1 MSRIALATW
10 SMLRNQLSNEWTI
23 YGLLAL
29 LVIALWVPRIHGP
42 IDLRWDGAVYYVLG
56 TSLAE
61 GKGYRL
67 LNEPGE
73 IQANQYPPLLPLIIA
88 AHQIVLGTSDP
99 LIVGRFLRLS
109 SFLAFTTYIFAIYAL
124 LRRHL
129 SSAYAFFGTVVCLL
143 NVHTYFL
150 SDLCFPD
157 ILYGLLTI
165 GFLFGYSSEI
175 RWTTQAWSGA
185 FAITAFALRTAG
197 IALLAAWIGE
207 GLVRRQWKTVIIRAS
222 IAVLPVV
229 GWFSHVQ
236 YVETS
241 AEYQHPAYAYQRA
254 DYMFYNVSYARNVSL
269 NDPFDPDLGYSTFPD
284 RVERYFHNVVQVT
297 RYIGESVS
305 SSRRVWEI
313 EWDEISKKL
322 GIEGGPQWII
332 DAPLF
337 ALGCLV
343 LVGTGVLA
351 TQGQVIVP
359 LCVLSSIS
367 VICLTPWPAQF
378 NRYLMPTVPLLA
390 LSLCAAIAWVLRQSR
405 QPPLSKWRGVVLVL
419 ACSLLVGIGL
429 QQIATTVS
437 VYAKRHLPVQYQTRQ
452 GDTVRYRLFFYM
464 DSYRALDSGVDWLM
478 AHAEPSDVIAV
489 SMPQWVYLRTGN
501 KTVMPPFESDPIKA
515 EQLLESVPVTYLIL
529 DEGLAIDSKRFMKG
543 VIESFPYRWKRVYSD
558 DVVTET
564 GDRHEQAFAIYE
576 RVHPG
581 SVIVQPDTGSVPL
594 MLQKA
599 LSEKE
604 RHEVG

>member
-1 MSRIALATW
+1 
-10 SMLRNQLSNEWTI
+10 MLRNQLNNERVL
-23 YGLLAL
+23 YALLGLL
-29 LVIALWVPRIHGP
+29 VVALWVPRIHGP

-88 AHQIVLGTSDP
+88 ANQIVFGTSDP
-99 LIVGRFLRLS
+99 LVVGRFLRFS
-109 SFLAFTTYIFAIYAL
+109 SFLAFATYVFAIYAL

-129 SSAYAFFGTVVCLL
+129 SGAYAFFGTVVCLL

-157 ILYGLLTI
+157 MLYGLLTV
-165 GFLFGYSSEI
+165 GFLLSYSSEK
-175 RWTTQAWSGA
+175 RWPTPAWAGA

-197 IALLAAWIGE
+197 IALLVAWIGE
-207 GLVRRQWKTVIIRAS
+207 GLVRRQWKTAVIRVA
-222 IAVLPVV
+222 IALVPVV
-229 GWFSHVQ
+229 GWFSYVQ

-241 AEYQHPAYAYQRA
+241 AEYQRPAYAYQRA
-254 DYMFYNVSYARNVSL
+254 DYMFYNVSYGRNVSL
-269 NDPFDPDLGYSTFPD
+269 NDPFDPDLGYSSFPD
-284 RVERYFHNVVQVT
+284 RVERYFHNIVQVT

-305 SSRRVWEI
+305 SMRPVWER
-313 EWDEISKKL
+313 EREEISKRL
-322 GIEGGPQWII
+322 GIDAGPQWIV
-332 DAPLF
+332 DVPLF

-343 LVGTGVLA
+343 LVGTGILA
-351 TQGQVIVP
+351 TQGHVIVP

-367 VICLTPWPAQF
+367 VICLTPWPEQF

-390 LSLCAAIAWVLRQSR
+390 LSLCTTIAWVFGQTR
-405 QPPLSKWRGVVLVL
+405 QPPLSKWRGVVRVL
-419 ACSLLVGIGL
+419 ACSLVVGIGL
-429 QQIATTVS
+429 QQIATTVA
-437 VYAKRHLPVQYQTRQ
+437 VYANRHLPVQYQTRQ

-478 AHAEPSDVIAV
+478 AHAKPRDVIAV
-489 SMPQWVYLRTGN
+489 SMPHWVYLRTGN

-515 EQLLESVPVTYLIL
+515 EQLLESVPVTYLML

-543 VIESFPYRWKRVYSD
+543 VVEGFPDRWKRVYSD

-564 GDRHEQAFAIYE
+564 GERHEQAFAIYE
-576 RVHPG
+576 RIHRG
-581 SVIVQPDTGSVPL
+581 SVIVQPETRSVPL
-594 MLQKA
+594 MPQKA

>member
-1 MSRIALATW
+1 MVL
-10 SMLRNQLSNEWTI
+10 
-23 YGLLAL
+23 GLL
-29 LVIALWVPRIHGP
+29 VVALWVPRIQGP

-88 AHQIVLGTSDP
+88 AHQIALGTSDP
-99 LIVGRFLRLS
+99 LVVGRVLRLS
-109 SFLAFTTYIFAIYAL
+109 SFLAFATYIFAIYAL

-129 SSAYAFFGTVVCLL
+129 SGAYAFFGTVVCLL

-150 SDLCFPD
+150 SDLCFPEM
-157 ILYGLLTI
+157 LYGLLTV
-165 GFLFGYSSEI
+165 GFLLVYSREK
-175 RWTTQAWSGA
+175 RWPAPACAGA

-197 IALLAAWIGE
+197 IALFMAWIGE
-207 GLVRRQWKTVIIRAS
+207 GFVRRQWKTAIIRVV
-222 IAVLPVV
+222 IAALPVV
-229 GWFSHVQ
+229 GWVSYVQ

-241 AEYQHPAYAYQRA
+241 AEYQRPAYSYQRA

-269 NDPFDPDLGYSTFPD
+269 NDPFDPDLGYSTLSD
-284 RVERYFHNVVQVT
+284 RIERYVHNVVQVT

-313 EWDEISKKL
+313 EREEISKQF
-322 GIEGGPQWII
+322 GIEAGPQWIV
-332 DAPLF
+332 DVPLF

-343 LVGTGVLA
+343 LFGTGVLA
-351 TQGQVIVP
+351 TQGHLMIP

-378 NRYLMPTVPLLA
+378 NRYLVPTVPLLA
-390 LSLCAAIAWVLRQSR
+390 LSLCTAIVWVLAQSR
-405 QPPLSKWRGVVLVL
+405 QPPLSIWRGVVRVL
-419 ACSLLVGIGL
+419 TCSVVVGIAL
-429 QQIATTVS
+429 QQIATIEA
-437 VYAKRHLPVQYQTRQ
+437 VYAKRHQPVQYQTRQ
-452 GDTVRYRLFFYM
+452 GDTVGYRLFFYM
-464 DSYRALDSGVDWLM
+464 DAYRALDSGVDWLM
-478 AHAEPSDVIAV
+478 AHAKPSDVIAV
-489 SMPQWVYLRTGN
+489 SMPHWVYLRTGN
-501 KTVMPPFESDPIKA
+501 KTVMPPFESDPIKG

-543 VIESFPYRWKRVYSD
+543 VVEGFPDRWKRVYSD
-558 DVVTET
+558 DIVTET
-564 GDRHEQAFAIYE
+564 GERHEQAFEIYE
-576 RVHPG
+576 RVQPG
-581 SVIVQPDTGSVPL
+581 SVIVQPETGSVPL
-594 MLQKA
+594 MPQKA

>member
-1 MSRIALATW
+1 MWI
-10 SMLRNQLSNEWTI
+10 MLRSEFSKERTLYAI
-23 YGLLAL
+23 LGL
-29 LVIALWVPRIHGP
+29 LVIALWLPRLQGP
-42 IDLRWDGAVYYVLG
+42 IDLRWDGGVYYVLG

-88 AHQIVLGTSDP
+88 AHQIVLGTGDP
-99 LIVGRFLRLS
+99 HVVGRFLRLS
-109 SFLAFTTYIFAIYAL
+109 SFLAFVTYIFAIYAL
-124 LRRHL
+124 LRRYL
-129 SSAYAFFGTVVCLL
+129 SSAYAFFGTAICLL

-157 ILYGLLTI
+157 MLYGLLTV
-165 GFLFGYSSEI
+165 GFLLAYSREK
-175 RWTTQAWSGA
+175 RWTTPAWAGA

-197 IALLAAWIGE
+197 IALLAAWIVE
-207 GLVRRQWKTVIIRAS
+207 GLVRRQWKTAVIRVA
-222 IAVLPVV
+222 IAVVPVV
-229 GWFSHVQ
+229 GWFSYVQ

-241 AEYQHPAYAYQRA
+241 TDYQRPAYAYQRA

-269 NDPFDPDLGYSTFPD
+269 NDPFDPSLGYSTLLD
-284 RVERYFHNVVQVT
+284 RVERFFSNVVQVT
-297 RYIGESVS
+297 RYVGESVS

-313 EWDEISKKL
+313 EREELSKRL
-322 GIEGGPQWII
+322 GMEAGPQWIV
-332 DAPLF
+332 DVPLF

-343 LVGTGVLA
+343 LIGTGVLA
-351 TQGQVIVP
+351 TQGHLIIP
-359 LCVLSSIS
+359 LCALSSIS
-367 VICLTPWPAQF
+367 VVCLTPWPAQF

-390 LSLCAAIAWVLRQSR
+390 LSLCVAIVWLWERSR
-405 QPPLSKWRGVVLVL
+405 QPPLSRWRGVVLVL
-419 ACSLLVGIGL
+419 ACAVMAGIAL
-429 QQIATTVS
+429 QQIATTVA

-452 GDTVRYRLFFYM
+452 GDTVGYRLFFYM

-478 AHAEPSDVIAV
+478 AHSKPSDVIAV
-489 SMPQWVYLRTGN
+489 SMPHWAYLRTGN

-515 EQLLESVPVTYLIL
+515 EQLLDSVPVTYLIL

-543 VIESFPYRWKRVYSD
+543 VVEGFPDRWKRVYSD
-558 DVVTET
+558 DIVTET
-564 GDRHEQAFAIYE
+564 GERHEQAFEIYE

-581 SVIVQPDTGSVPL
+581 SVIVQPGTEMESMSLVPEVPFN
-594 MLQKA
+594 K
-599 LSEKE
+599 KE